1 MDYKIN
7 HINTN
12 PKELSPSMKKYEKKF
27 NLKANKIENNFSP
40 SLSEMVEKNGYSV
53 IEWENGWAQIN
64 LTKDSIIVHSMFSD
78 NSTQFKYEYLYELA
92 NALDKTNI
100 IFETERN
107 PEAWVRLINSA
118 AKKLNNNSK
127 AEIKGYIIGITINK
141 ENNDV
146 T

>member
-53 IEWENGWAQIN
+53 IS
-64 LTKDSIIVHSMFSD
+64 L
-78 NSTQFKYEYLYELA
+78 
-92 NALDKTNI
+92 
-100 IFETERN
+100 
-107 PEAWVRLINSA
+107 
-118 AKKLNNNSK
+118 
-127 AEIKGYIIGITINK
+127 
-141 ENNDV
+141 
-146 T
+146 